1 MYDGNRGPRR
11 TSQLWLHDRIL
22 ELRADVRR
30 LSLHHN
36 LSYLINAEVP
46 CGSYQGRGGKNRIF
60 GVRWTRVWV
69 SVVWTP
75 ACSPN
80 LRVFVYKIEVALPAS
95 HDGGGQRGKRSAVCV
110 ACYYLSLTQISLL
123 PSGSCN
129 VLSQGPRGCARA
141 GCLSQLSSRTLD
153 GSPPPSL
160 GRRSCSHCLS
170 GSGHLTCSSSNVRPL
185 GMSRGRASVSP
196 RLGHK
201 QQEGLAGEGRLGSL
215 RTPAGWPEGRRPSSI
230 PGHGLS
236 PLSLLSSVWTE
247 RDSLSS

>member
-1 MYDGNRGPRR
+1 MPAPVPTVHKHYHGIASSTHSPPLHLISRARDKEKKMFICPSPPAARSWLSRSQKREQSQPRCKRRTHVLPTEGDVMYDGNRGPRR
-11 TSQLWLHDRIL
+11 TSQLWLHARIL
-22 ELRADVRR
+22 ELRANVRR
-30 LSLHHN
+30 LSLHHD

-46 CGSYQGRGGKNRIF
+46 CGSYQGRGGKNGIF

-80 LRVFVYKIEVALPAS
+80 LRVFVNKIEGALPAS

-153 GSPPPSL
+153 GSPPPL
-160 GRRSCSHCLS
+160 WDAAAAATVCQA
-170 GSGHLTCSSSNVRPL
+170 
-185 GMSRGRASVSP
+185 RA
-196 RLGHK
+196 
-201 QQEGLAGEGRLGSL
+201 
-215 RTPAGWPEGRRPSSI
+215 T
-230 PGHGLS
+230 
-236 PLSLLSSVWTE
+236 
-247 RDSLSS
+247 